1 VQRAAA
7 EYKPLIIATIA
18 YEVAK
23 AFASFYDACPVMQAN
38 PETRQGRLR
47 LVQATKIV
55 LANALGVLGIEA
67 PEVM

>member
-1 VQRAAA
+1 
-7 EYKPLIIATIA
+7 
-18 YEVAK
+18 
-23 AFASFYDACPVMQAN
+23 
-38 PETRQGRLR
+38 LR